1 MAEKINFRSAFN
13 GFRREDVVHYIEMM
27 TSKHNTALNQLK
39 SENSQLQ
46 ARLEEAVSK
55 PAQDPLTLEM
65 LARAERERDEY
76 RARCQE
82 LEAQIAA
89 SASREEQHQAELAAA
104 RAEAEAAKSQ
114 TDRELEAYRRAERAE
129 REAKARAEQI
139 CHQANGTLADA
150 SVQVDEA
157 AVRVEDAAGQ
167 ILAQLD
173 AFRAAVTESRDALRG
188 AVDTLG
194 TIRPEG
200 EE

>member
-13 GFRREDVVHYIEMM
+13 GFRREDVVHYIEL
-27 TSKHNTALNQLK
+27 TNSRHNAALNQLK
-39 SENSQLQ
+39 VENSQLQ
-46 ARLEEAVSK
+46 ARLEAAEAK

-76 RARCQE
+76 RTRCAE
-82 LEAQIAA
+82 LEAQVAA
-89 SASREEQHQAELAAA
+89 SSALAEQHQAELAAV

-114 TDRELEAYRRAERAE
+114 TDQELEAYRRAERAE
-129 REAKARAEQI
+129 REARARAEQI

-157 AVRVEDAAGQ
+157 ALRVEGAAEQ

-173 AFRAAVTESRDALRG
+173 VFRAAVAEGRDALRG
-188 AVDTLG
+188 AADTLG
-194 TIRPEG
+194 TIRPKG